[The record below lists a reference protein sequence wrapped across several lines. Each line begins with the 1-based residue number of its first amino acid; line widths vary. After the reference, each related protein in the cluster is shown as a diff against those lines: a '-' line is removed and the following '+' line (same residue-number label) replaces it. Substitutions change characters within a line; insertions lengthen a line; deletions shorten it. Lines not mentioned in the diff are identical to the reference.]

1 MTFDP
6 LGDHINFLK
15 TVKRVD
21 FWTLDNYDSWT
32 FRLTS

>member
-1 MTFDP
+1 MTFDQ

-21 FWTLDNYDSWT
+21 FWTLDMT
-32 FRLTS
+32 VGLLG